1 MRPFIHINC
10 AMSADGK
17 IAGSERKQ
25 VRISS
30 QEDKDRVKT
39 LRRTYDAILVG
50 VGTIVSDDPHHSI
63 G

>member
-1 MRPFIHINC
+1 MRPFIHVNC

-30 QEDKDRVKT
+30 REDLDRVKR
-39 LRRTYDAILVG
+39 LRKQYNAILVG
-50 VGTIVSDDPHHSI
+50 VGTVLALSLIHI
-63 G
+63 